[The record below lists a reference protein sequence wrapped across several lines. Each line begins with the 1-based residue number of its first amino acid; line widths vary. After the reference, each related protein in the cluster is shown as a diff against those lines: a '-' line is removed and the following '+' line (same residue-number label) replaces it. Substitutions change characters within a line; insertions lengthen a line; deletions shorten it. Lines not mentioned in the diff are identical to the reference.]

1 MKVLIARPDKDRLT
15 PFKRGRDFNFAEP
28 FEILTLPAIVCE
40 GPPEHAAHC
49 GCDRSFSGIKS
60 GKATTFGIVAEI
72 DEDIVRAAVRD
83 SEIVASWRSDDPDD
97 DFDADEVFFDDI
109 RSLES
114 ALADVPVG
122 AEALIFSSPESYE
135 LTTNE
140 RQVKVK

>member
-1 MKVLIARPDKDRLT
+1 MKVLIARPDTDRLT
-15 PFKRGRDFNFAEP
+15 PFKRGHDFNFAEP

-40 GPPEHAAHC
+40 GPPEHAARC

-72 DEDIVRAAVRD
+72 DEADVRAAVRD
-83 SEIVASWRSDDPDD
+83 SEIVASWRDE

-109 RSLES
+109 RSLEA

-140 RQVKVK
+140 RQVTA